1 MCKNNVFL
9 QDDPRYMQ
17 GRLILSQKDP
27 LKSLFRLEYFKIQIN
42 MGDNIINSI
51 LIFLIFV
58 FISNIALY

>member
-9 QDDPRYMQ
+9 QDDPHYMQ

-42 MGDNIINSI
+42 MGDKYHK
-51 LIFLIFV
+51 LHPY
-58 FISNIALY
+58 ISHICFYF

>member
-9 QDDPRYMQ
+9 QDDPHYMQ

>member
-42 MGDNIINSI
+42 MGDK
-51 LIFLIFV
+51 
-58 FISNIALY
+58 YH